1 MKNYPTDI
9 TDNQWQFIKK
19 TLNFNERKRKHDLR
33 TICNAIMYLVK
44 TGIMDKMVAFF

>member
-19 TLNFNERKRKHDLR
+19 TLNFNEKKRKHDLR
-33 TICNAIMYLVK
+33 MEIQSFTL
-44 TGIMDKMVAFF
+44 